1 MSRLL
6 LVSFQQAVRSI
17 TLALL
22 PIAFAS
28 LLVWATAGS
37 SNGNTADPLRAAL
50 WLFLAAHHVP
60 LQLSL
65 SNATFSGMLGFL
77 PLGALVVPYLTAKSG
92 YNRMVEILGVPDQR
106 TKRLYILDY
115 SISYAVV
122 TYLIALPTMGSTVY
136 SPFYIAIPI
145 IFIVS
150 AVFAYIVS
158 GVLPAH
164 GSRLPW
170 QRALRFIWISLTFLI
185 GLSSIMVA
193 ASMTFH
199 FTTVAKLT
207 EVIAPGIIGGI
218 AFFLI
223 QFFYLPNIAVA
234 ALSYLSGA
242 GIRIGS
248 GTHIS
253 PYIHRID
260 EIPAIPLLGA
270 LPVQTHLWLGI
281 LAAFP
286 IAMGFVMAQYS
297 IRTFTDLIE
306 IKRFLLS
313 AHVFLF
319 TLSMVLALFAGGEL
333 LSSNLNFVG
342 PLWRLMP
349 LALTLE
355 SVIGV
360 GICIGIP
367 MLITRI
373 RNARATS

>member
-65 SNATFSGMLGFL
+65 SNATLSGMLGFL

-242 GIRIGS
+242 GIS
-248 GTHIS
+248 
-253 PYIHRID
+253 
-260 EIPAIPLLGA
+260 
-270 LPVQTHLWLGI
+270 
-281 LAAFP
+281 
-286 IAMGFVMAQYS
+286 
-297 IRTFTDLIE
+297 
-306 IKRFLLS
+306 
-313 AHVFLF
+313 
-319 TLSMVLALFAGGEL
+319 SMR
-333 LSSNLNFVG
+333 
-342 PLWRLMP
+342 W
-349 LALTLE
+349 
-355 SVIGV
+355 I
-360 GICIGIP
+360 
-367 MLITRI
+367 
-373 RNARATS
+373 